1 MGGSLQVQKI
11 KQTVIELS
19 ETTDLNETFL
29 MSQFGIL
36 TQLTGGDNAPYEEIQ
51 NLFIQ
56 MINESNFSEDNLINF
71 AFNFQ

>member
-36 TQLTGGDNAPYEEIQ
+36 TQLTGGDNA
-51 NLFIQ
+51 L
-56 MINESNFSEDNLINF
+56 
-71 AFNFQ
+71 